1 MPNRFASNPDDLPRR
16 AKRQPSGRA
25 VLRYARMAARR
36 KATELP
42 PASLAR
48 LCTGVATGALNA
60 VTPQQLWRDL
70 SVGLM
75 AKQPSHLFVVLR
87 ACGALKVVLPELDA
101 LFGVPQS
108 ADDVEVDVGEHQLK
122 LVDET
127 ARVQAPLAVR
137 WAALVQK
144 LGKARS
150 PREFWPTHYKH
161 EVQGEHLIR
170 EVCERLHVP
179 PEVLD
184 FAVLVV
190 RECDRVHR
198 AVDMRAAAIATL
210 LQRVQS
216 LEQPE
221 RFEHLLTVCTC
232 DYAAYPGHRAADY
245 SKAPR
250 LRRAAAAYASV
261 SINQA
266 ESDEAL
272 LQARAEAIARQ
283 LNSELWAAAV

>member
-1 MPNRFASNPDDLPRR
+1 MHPRFASNPDDLPQR

-36 KATELP
+36 KAAELP
-42 PASLAR
+42 PATLAR
-48 LCTGVATGALNA
+48 LCTGVAAGALNA
-60 VTPQQLWRDL
+60 VTPQQAWREL

-75 AKQPSHLFVVLR
+75 ARQPSHMLVVLR

-108 ADDVEVDVGEHQLK
+108 ADDIEVDVGEHQLK

-127 ARVQAPLAVR
+127 ARMLAPLAVR
-137 WAALVQK
+137 WAALIHK
-144 LGKARS
+144 LGKSQS
-150 PREFWPTHYKH
+150 PKEFWPTHYKH
-161 EVQGEHLIR
+161 EVPGERLIR
-170 EVCERLHVP
+170 GACERLQVP
-179 PEVLD
+179 DDVLD

-250 LRRAAAAYASV
+250 LRRATAAYASV
-261 SINQA
+261 VNESASA
-266 ESDEAL
+266 EEL
-272 LQARAEAIARQ
+272 LLSRAEAIALQ
-283 LNSELWAAAV
+283 LNSELWAAAA

>member
-1 MPNRFASNPDDLPRR
+1 MHTRFAPQPDDLPQRV
-16 AKRQPSGRA
+16 KRQPSGRA

-36 KATELP
+36 KAAELP

-48 LCTGVATGALNA
+48 MCTGVAAGALSA
-60 VTPQQLWRDL
+60 VTPQQLWREL

-75 AKQPSHLFVVLR
+75 ARQPSHMFVVLR

-108 ADDVEVDVGEHQLK
+108 ADDVEVDVGEHQFK

-127 ARVQAPLAVR
+127 SRVQAPLAVR
-137 WAALVQK
+137 WAALIHK
-144 LGKARS
+144 LGKSQS
-150 PREFWPTHYKH
+150 PKEFWPTHYKH
-161 EVQGEHLIR
+161 EVPGEQLIR
-170 EVCERLHVP
+170 DVCERLQVP
-179 PEVLD
+179 ADVLD

-190 RECDRVHR
+190 RECDRMHR

-232 DYAAYPGHRAADY
+232 DYAAYPGHHAADY

-250 LRRAAAAYASV
+250 LRRAAVAYASV
-261 SINQA
+261 NSA

-272 LQARAEAIARQ
+272 LQARAEAIAQQ
-283 LNSELWAAAV
+283 LNSELWAAAT

>member
-1 MPNRFASNPDDLPRR
+1 MHNRFAPIPDDLPQR
-16 AKRQPSGRA
+16 ARRQPSGRA

-36 KATELP
+36 KAAELP

-48 LCTGVATGALNA
+48 MCTGVAAGALNA
-60 VTPQQLWRDL
+60 VTPQQVWREL

-75 AKQPSHLFVVLR
+75 ARQPSHMLVVLR

-108 ADDVEVDVGEHQLK
+108 ADDIEVDVGEHQFK

-127 ARVQAPLAVR
+127 ARVLAPIQVR
-137 WAALVQK
+137 WAALLHK
-144 LGKARS
+144 LGKSQS
-150 PREFWPTHYKH
+150 PKEFWPTHYKH
-161 EVQGEHLIR
+161 EVPGERLIR
-170 EVCERLHVP
+170 GACERLQVP
-179 PEVLD
+179 DDVLD

-221 RFEHLLTVCTC
+221 RFEHLLMVCTC

-250 LRRAAAAYASV
+250 LRRAAAAYAGVNS
-261 SINQA
+261 A

-272 LQARAEAIARQ
+272 LQARAEAIALQ
-283 LNSELWAAAV
+283 LNSELWAAAA